1 MGSGTL
7 HWTVR
12 LEWTT
17 RGAGYLLINHYRW
30 LVAPLTVQG
39 SRASDVNGSLKC
51 NLHASFKSA
60 TAAAAEAAAI
70 DGVETKTW
78 HNCPEQAI
86 RMRMLN
92 DAGEGSASLMS
103 IIMPSVERW
112 TWHGWMSKELTIMT
126 DVRVGVGIIA
136 CWLSG
141 LTLFWLNF
149 NISHTTRSRIC
160 AAGELSGG
168 GGRRATPG
176 GLWIRTQTA
185 SKREALDQRK

>member
-7 HWTVR
+7 HTHTQLAHWTVR

-30 LVAPLTVQG
+30 LVTPLTVRG
-39 SRASDVNGSLKC
+39 KRPLHVNGSLKC

-60 TAAAAEAAAI
+60 TAAAAEAAGI
-70 DGVETKTW
+70 DGIETKTRY
-78 HNCPEQAI
+78 NCAVQA
-86 RMRMLN
+86 MRMLN

-112 TWHGWMSKELTIMT
+112 TWHGGWMSKELTIMT

-141 LTLFWLNF
+141 LTPF
-149 NISHTTRSRIC
+149 
-160 AAGELSGG
+160 
-168 GGRRATPG
+168 
-176 GLWIRTQTA
+176 
-185 SKREALDQRK
+185 